1 MANEK
6 TIGLSGVCLQQ
17 QPHQKLHSFKQET
30 LTQLARG
37 KVSIESM
44 MTCQIVVLAVLDI
57 VLLSRPSLPTAKGT
71 LQCKMR
77 RASNSTQLRILAY

>member
-1 MANEK
+1 MKNQLACQEFACNNNLIK
-6 TIGLSGVCLQQ
+6 SCTAS
-17 QPHQKLHSFKQET
+17 KQET

-57 VLLSRPSLPTAKGT
+57 VLLSRLSLPTAKGT